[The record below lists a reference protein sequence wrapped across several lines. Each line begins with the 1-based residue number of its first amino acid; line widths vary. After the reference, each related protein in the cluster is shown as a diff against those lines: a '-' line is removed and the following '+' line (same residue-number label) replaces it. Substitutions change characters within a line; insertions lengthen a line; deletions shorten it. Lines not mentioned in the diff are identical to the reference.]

1 MLARLL
7 GIYLF
12 LFLLVYLIFWFC
24 FVLFEQFL
32 IVHVVVRS
40 LSGERSG
47 ERTVKRLRLC
57 KALTVP
63 DSTTLHEACRRM
75 AARRVDAWLL
85 TNSNALLCGI
95 LTDRVIHFTTIF
107 FSKYCLLFFRL
118 NWSVPLYWLKDIAT
132 RVIAKE
138 LNLEETSVSKVMTKN
153 PVFVLSNTI
162 AVEALQKMVQGF

>member
-1 MLARLL
+1 MANQGGSSRKSLSFSGHSFQGKKKPSENNEGGSSDLPRRSLTSSRSS
-7 GIYLF
+7 I
-12 LFLLVYLIFWFC
+12 
-24 FVLFEQFL
+24 
-32 IVHVVVRS
+32 S

-75 AARRVDAWLL
+75 AARRVDALLL

-95 LTDRVIHFTTIF
+95 LTDR
-107 FSKYCLLFFRL
+107 
-118 NWSVPLYWLKDIAT
+118 DIAT

-138 LNLEETSVSKVMTKN
+138 LNLEETPVSKVMTKN